1 MANNFITGLDIGSQ
15 SLKAAVAEV
24 KSDGRTVLVN
34 LFKTPSGGMRK
45 GSIDDLAEMTRSL
58 NIMFGEIKKISR
70 NALKNIFLNVGGADI
85 HIQSSKGIVAVS
97 RADNEIYQD
106 DIERAEQ
113 ASQAINLS

>member
-45 GSIDDLAEMTRSL
+45 GSVDDLAEMTRSL
-58 NIMFGEIKKISR
+58 NIMFGEIKKVSK
-70 NALKNIFLNVGGADI
+70 NALKNLFK
-85 HIQSSKGIVAVS
+85 HIENRSLFKFYFGFFG
-97 RADNEIYQD
+97 IYQF
-106 DIERAEQ
+106 AF
-113 ASQAINLS
+113 SLHNF